1 VEELNRF
8 DGPAKMVVRRAA
20 CDVELRGQVIPAGAR
35 VLLVQCAANRDPR
48 RFDDP
53 DRVEVRRDDNR
64 NVAFG
69 FGIHY
74 CLGAPLARL
83 EVSTALPRMLER
95 LADPVVDADALDWL
109 PLLLTRGLSSLPV
122 RYGRERTG

>member
-1 VEELNRF
+1 
-8 DGPAKMVVRRAA
+8 
-20 CDVELRGQVIPAGAR
+20 VELRGQVIPAGAR

-53 DRVEVRRDDNR
+53 DRVEVRREDSR
-64 NVAFG
+64 NIAFG

-83 EVSTALPRMLER
+83 EVSTALPRMLQR
-95 LADPVVDADALDWL
+95 LADPVVDADELDWL

-122 RYGRERTG
+122 RYGA

>member
-1 VEELNRF
+1 
-8 DGPAKMVVRRAA
+8 M
-20 CDVELRGQVIPAGAR
+20 
-35 VLLVQCAANRDPR
+35 
-48 RFDDP
+48 P
-53 DRVEVRRDDNR
+53 DRVDVRREENR
-64 NVAFG
+64 NLAFG

-95 LADPVVDADALDWL
+95 LADPVVDADALEWL

-122 RYGRERTG
+122 RYGRDRTG